1 MLKREQLELAA
12 EKYRFLLSY
21 TIAVLDENVTS
32 EYGTT
37 CDAGS
42 CTIQTWLDL
51 PHLIVFLM
59 SFLYFEIVLV

>member
-21 TIAVLDENVTS
+21 TIEVLENVTF

-42 CTIQTWLDL
+42 CTFQTWLDL